1 MELHFIEPLTAIKIE
16 TRGEKKKRKPNIFI
30 EFRKS
35 MKRYKPHKMRMTT
48 YSKLISKM
56 WYKLP
61 DEEKNKLRR
70 NYQIS
75 RDTDGEN
82 MILNP
87 PTESNYVVN
96 DQNIVVAD
104 ADPMANVYETNIR
117 NIYLMYYTF

>member
-16 TRGEKKKRKPNIFI
+16 TRGEKKKRKANIFI

-87 PTESNYVVN
+87 PAESNYVVN
-96 DQNIVVAD
+96 DDQFQNIV
-104 ADPMANVYETNIR
+104 DPMANVYETNIR